1 MSGEGNSE
9 LFSSNFYLRPQ
20 IGRFRKLYMDS
31 LKNFSSNLYFNDG
44 RFQQDMEIRIRKEY
58 LLRLPSN
65 LQKRIDLMKLSETG
79 DQTAMVRNALA
90 KIVANTDKSQV
101 RAQGGW
107 EREIIILNN
116 CRL

>member
-1 MSGEGNSE
+1 
-9 LFSSNFYLRPQ
+9 
-20 IGRFRKLYMDS
+20 MDS